1 MALYDLAIRGGTV
14 IDPAAGIN
22 ARLDVGIVAG
32 TVAAL
37 EAAIPTEAATVTV
50 DASGKLVLP
59 GLIDLHAHVFWG
71 VGGGAHAD
79 RHCLPQGTTTL
90 VDGGSV
96 GAQAFEGFK
105 EYVLQRSRTRC
116 LAWLNL
122 STIGLI
128 DTRVGELMNLLYLDV
143 EAAVRTIEAHRAL
156 IVGLKARLST
166 NVAGGSCRP
175 ALTLLRQAADAVG
188 LPVMVH
194 IGDTAEPLSTILTY
208 LRPGDVVT
216 HALTGR
222 RHGILDH
229 DGNLW
234 PAVCEARA
242 AGIHFD
248 AAAGRDFV
256 SFPLTR
262 RALEQGFLP
271 DTLSTDITLAT
282 GPDPAFHLPTLVSKV
297 MALGVPLVEAFAL
310 VTSAPARFL
319 SRAGTWGTLQ
329 PGAVGDVAVLE
340 LVEED
345 VTLRDSDGRAV
356 QAPRWLRPWR
366 TVRDG
371 TLVGNPL

>member
-128 DTRVGELMNLLYLDV
+128 DTRVGELMN
-143 EAAVRTIEAHRAL
+143 
-156 IVGLKARLST
+156 
-166 NVAGGSCRP
+166 
-175 ALTLLRQAADAVG
+175 
-188 LPVMVH
+188 PV
-194 IGDTAEPLSTILTY
+194 P
-208 LRPGDVVT
+208 
-216 HALTGR
+216 
-222 RHGILDH
+222 
-229 DGNLW
+229 
-234 PAVCEARA
+234 
-242 AGIHFD
+242 
-248 AAAGRDFV
+248 
-256 SFPLTR
+256 
-262 RALEQGFLP
+262 
-271 DTLSTDITLAT
+271 
-282 GPDPAFHLPTLVSKV
+282 
-297 MALGVPLVEAFAL
+297 
-310 VTSAPARFL
+310 
-319 SRAGTWGTLQ
+319 
-329 PGAVGDVAVLE
+329 
-340 LVEED
+340 
-345 VTLRDSDGRAV
+345 
-356 QAPRWLRPWR
+356 
-366 TVRDG
+366 
-371 TLVGNPL
+371 